1 MQISYLNYD
10 PFFLFWSVIEN
21 VARDNVARD
30 NVVRDI
36 VAKDIVARGI
46 DMMVLDQKRAVLDGI
61 WWYWVS
67 MRQYWLVL
75 GDTWSL

>member
-30 NVVRDI
+30 NVIRDI
-36 VAKDIVARGI
+36 VAKDIVARDI
-46 DMMVLDQKRAVLDGI
+46 DI
-61 WWYWVS
+61 
-67 MRQYWLVL
+67 
-75 GDTWSL
+75 

>member
-10 PFFLFWSVIEN
+10 PFFPVLDCYRKCREEKLSQGTI

-36 VAKDIVARGI
+36 VAKDIVARDI
-46 DMMVLDQKRAVLDGI
+46 DI
-61 WWYWVS
+61 
-67 MRQYWLVL
+67 
-75 GDTWSL
+75 